1 LKLKQKAEPHTAS
14 CPKEIPNFSPAQILQ
29 GQSERWQML
38 CHRRTSAASAST
50 SVVERSVEG
59 ATAVCQKKK
68 GFWQFLGDFMC
79 WIVPWLS
86 DRKYANLPFKLM
98 ILCVLFVSE
107 TIRCFTNFYIETL

>member
-38 CHRRTSAASAST
+38 CHRRTSSASAST

-59 ATAVCQKKK
+59 ATAVCQKNR
-68 GFWQFLGDFMC
+68 FLTVFGWFHVLACSMALGPEIRQLAIQTDDFMC
-79 WIVPWLS
+79 LI
-86 DRKYANLPFKLM
+86 
-98 ILCVLFVSE
+98 C
-107 TIRCFTNFYIETL
+107 